1 MPARFLP
8 EAAGYAFGNTRFSGY
23 TARMRKL
30 PQPAFLPMTGT
41 ELAALGW
48 EQPDILLISGDAYID
63 HPAFGI
69 ALLGRYLV
77 ARGFSV
83 AVLAQPRW
91 EGEPA
96 LEDFT
101 RLPRPRLFT
110 GISAG
115 AVDSMLAHYTA
126 FRKKRHDDAY
136 TPGGKTGA
144 RPNRAAIVYSGLA
157 RRVFPGLPIVLG
169 GLEASLRRISHY
181 DFWTDALRRSIL
193 LDSKADLILC
203 GMAEASLAQAA
214 ALAEKLAEQG
224 GGQLSRKNFT
234 EACRRLPGAVT
245 ALNGAEFAEL
255 DFLTEADLVRLPS
268 HEEMLKNP
276 YALLQ
281 ASLTLEK
288 EVHRA
293 KAFLRQDAGNRS
305 LLLAPFAPP
314 PTPEQDD
321 SPGSRQAATAA
332 ALDEIY
338 ALPFSR
344 QPHPGYAAP
353 IPAWEMIRAGI
364 ATHRGCAGGCSFCS
378 LSLHQGRRISS
389 RSRASVLQEAR
400 DIAAGSAGTALEAR
414 NKKSAPPRWAGA
426 ISDVGGPTA
435 NMWQAFCAID
445 SVNCARAS
453 CLFPKA
459 CKHFKCD
466 QNQIVQLLRE
476 VAAQP
481 GVRHVRVA
489 SGVRYDL
496 ALQSPEAL
504 QAYCLEFTG
513 GQLKVAPEHICAPVL
528 QYMRKPG
535 QELFEKFMRAFEELS
550 RQAHKEQYV
559 IPYLI
564 SAFPGC
570 TEEHMHTLKRWL
582 QKRGWSPRQV
592 QCFVPTP
599 GTVATAMFYCG
610 RDTDGNP
617 IHVARTDRERLRQHH
632 ILIPGRDQC

>member
-1 MPARFLP
+1 M
-8 EAAGYAFGNTRFSGY
+8 TR
-23 TARMRKL
+23 
-30 PQPAFLPMTGT
+30 T
-41 ELAALGW
+41 ELTALGW
-48 EQPDILLISGDAYID
+48 DQPDVLLISGDAYID

-69 ALLGRYLV
+69 ALLGRHLV

-91 EGEPA
+91 KGEQAP
-96 LEDFT
+96 EDFA
-101 RLPRPRLFT
+101 RLPRPRLFA

-136 TPGGKTGA
+136 TPGGNTGA
-144 RPNRAAIVYSGLA
+144 RPNRAAIVYSGLV

-203 GMAEASLAQAA
+203 GMAEDSLAQAA

-224 GGQLSRKNFT
+224 GGKLSRENFT

-245 ALNGAEFAEL
+245 ALNNAEFALL
-255 DFLTEADLVRLPS
+255 DFLTEGNLVRLPS
-268 HEEMLKNP
+268 HEEMLENP

-293 KAFLRQDAGNRS
+293 KAFLRQDAGGRT
-305 LLLAPFAPP
+305 LLLAPFALPP
-314 PTPEQDD
+314 EPGQDKTLNSAQD
-321 SPGSRQAATAA
+321 NS
-332 ALDEIY
+332 LDEIY

-344 QPHPGYAAP
+344 LPHPVYDAP

-364 ATHRGCAGGCSFCS
+364 STHRGCAGGCSFCS

-389 RSRASVLQEAR
+389 RSRESVLREAR
-400 DIAAGSAGTALEAR
+400 DIAAGSAGRAR
-414 NKKSAPPRWAGA
+414 KTQNKKPAPPGWAGA

-435 NMWQAFCAID
+435 NMWQAFCDLGPAG
-445 SVNCARAS
+445 CARVS
-453 CLFPKA
+453 CLFPKT
-459 CKHFKCD
+459 CPHFKCD
-466 QNQIVQLLRE
+466 QNQAVQLLRE

-504 QAYCLEFTG
+504 KAYCLEFTG

-528 QYMRKPG
+528 RYMRKPG
-535 QELFEKFMRAFEELS
+535 QELFEKFMRAFGELS

-582 QKRGWSPRQV
+582 QKRGWTPRQV

-610 RDTDGNP
+610 RDADGKP
-617 IHVARTDRERLRQHH
+617 LYVARTDRERLRQHH
-632 ILIPGRDQC
+632 ILTEHFNVNPL

>member
-1 MPARFLP
+1 M
-8 EAAGYAFGNTRFSGY
+8 TR
-23 TARMRKL
+23 
-30 PQPAFLPMTGT
+30 T

-48 EQPDILLISGDAYID
+48 DQPDVLLISGDAYID

-69 ALLGRYLV
+69 ALLGRHLV

-91 EGEPA
+91 TGEQA

-101 RLPRPRLFT
+101 RLPRPRLFA

-157 RRVFPGLPIVLG
+157 RRAFPGLPVVLG

-203 GMAEASLAQAA
+203 GMAEDSLAQAA
-214 ALAEKLAEQG
+214 ARAEKLAGQDG
-224 GGQLSRKNFT
+224 GKLSRENFT

-245 ALNGAEFAEL
+245 ALNSAEFAKL
-255 DFLTEADLVRLPS
+255 DFLTEGNLVRLPS
-268 HEEMLKNP
+268 HEEMLENP

-293 KAFLRQDAGNRS
+293 KAFLRQDAGSRT

-314 PTPEQDD
+314 PQPEQDKARD
-321 SPGSRQAATAA
+321 S

-344 QPHPGYAAP
+344 LPHPGYDAP

-389 RSRASVLQEAR
+389 RSRESVLREAR
-400 DIAAGSAGTALEAR
+400 DIAAGSAGTAR
-414 NKKSAPPRWAGA
+414 KTPDKKPAPPGWAGA

-435 NMWQAFCAID
+435 NMWQAFCDDID
-445 SVNCARAS
+445 PAGCARAS
-453 CLFPKA
+453 CLFPKT
-459 CKHFKCD
+459 CPHFKCD
-466 QNQIVQLLRE
+466 QNRAVQLLRE

-504 QAYCLEFTG
+504 KAYCLEFTG

-528 QYMRKPG
+528 RYMRKPG
-535 QELFEKFMRAFEELS
+535 QDLFEKFMRAFEELS

-610 RDTDGNP
+610 RDADGKP
-617 IHVARTDRERLRQHH
+617 LYVARTDRERLRQHH
-632 ILIPGRDQC
+632 ILTGHFNTEALRR